1 MCGWTILWRWYKN
14 FAMETCLQPMIYAT
28 PQHQEQ
34 LNRVILRSQQSWNRT
49 NATRE
54 LCRFAMESRQAFMA
68 EYARGQADTRL
79 PPGVDTTM
87 FVGPP
92 KEYVQEVC
100 LKQRSP
106 THRQR
111 ASPSELMGIGYVIR
125 AEPTCPS
132 VPVCSGV
139 RIDADAYP
147 CRFPW
152 IPCFRGGVRV
162 PDHSSSRPRANV
174 RCSIQSPA
182 PERPSTKS
190 KR

>member
-1 MCGWTILWRWYKN
+1 MVLDGFELDVYFLNLFLLLLFKCSWYVASLKSVQKGPNASDLSILCIPMLPIAWLHFSPYFLLTIFHYCS
-14 FAMETCLQPMIYAT
+14 FIIYCA
-28 PQHQEQ
+28 PGFLGRHCFYLGIQA
-34 LNRVILRSQQSWNRT
+34 L
-49 NATRE
+49 
-54 LCRFAMESRQAFMA
+54 LCR
-68 EYARGQADTRL
+68 
-79 PPGVDTTM
+79 
-87 FVGPP
+87 
-92 KEYVQEVC
+92 
-100 LKQRSP
+100 QRSP